1 MSEFKGQA
9 QSNGVQCIIEMAK
22 ELGYLT
28 LDQLFEAFPE
38 IENDV
43 ARLDDL
49 FHDLYSQ
56 GIHVYDSKDAAE
68 EKEEKRA
75 RVKETLDEKSN
86 QGDGADLSRI
96 PIDDAVGLYFAEM
109 SEVPLLTHDEE
120 VALAKQLERG
130 QEARRYLS
138 SNGHEPE
145 ERAHLERLIE
155 QGQKAREN
163 LVEANT
169 RLVVSVAKKYRGMG
183 MPFLDLIQ
191 AGNEGLLKAVD
202 KFDYRRGYKFSTY
215 ATWWIRQAVTRSLSD
230 HGRTIRLPIHLSDR
244 IRRVFKVAQRIE
256 QETGQRPTP
265 EEIAREITDLDS
277 EKARWLL
284 RISRRSISLDK
295 PIGDEED
302 AGELGDFIVDET
314 APSPIQITEKR
325 LLRESLERMLV
336 ELTPREARVLR
347 LRFGLNGDHAHT
359 LKEVGER
366 IGVTR
371 ERVRQIEG
379 KALRKLRHPRHSRVL
394 RDYLS

>member
-1 MSEFKGQA
+1 MGEFKQQA
-9 QSNGVQCIIEMAK
+9 QSNSIQRVIALAEEQ
-22 ELGYLT
+22 GYLT
-28 LDQLFEAFPE
+28 LDQVFEAFPE
-38 IENDV
+38 TEDSV
-43 ARLDDL
+43 EQLDDL

-56 GIHVYDSKDAAE
+56 GIQIYDSQDAAE
-68 EKEEKRA
+68 KE
-75 RVKETLDEKSN
+75 RVGGKEAASENSDREN
-86 QGDGADLSRI
+86 VADLSHI

-120 VALAKQLERG
+120 VALAKRLEQG
-130 QEARRYLS
+130 KEAHRCLAN
-138 SNGHEPE
+138 NGHNPE
-145 ERAHLERLIE
+145 ERTRLEQLIE

-202 KFDYRRGYKFSTY
+202 RFDYRRGHKFSTY

-230 HGRTIRLPIHLSDR
+230 QGRTIRLPIHLSDR
-244 IRRVFKVAQRIE
+244 IRRVLKVAQRIE
-256 QETGQRPTP
+256 QEIGRKPTP
-265 EEIAREITDLDS
+265 EEIAEEIKELDPQ
-277 EKARWLL
+277 KARWLL
-284 RISRRSISLDK
+284 RVSRRSISLDK

-314 APSPIQITEKR
+314 APSPIQVTEKR
-325 LLRESLERMLV
+325 LLRESLERMLAD
-336 ELTPREARVLR
+336 LTPREARVLR

-359 LKEVGER
+359 LKEVGDR

-394 RDYLS
+394 RDHLS

>member
-1 MSEFKGQA
+1 MGESKRQA
-9 QSNGVQCIIEMAK
+9 QSNNVQYVMGMAK
-22 ELGYLT
+22 DQGYLT
-28 LDQLFEAFPE
+28 LDQVIELFPE
-38 IENDV
+38 TENDV
-43 ARLDDL
+43 EQLDDL
-49 FHDLYSQ
+49 FYDLYSQ
-56 GIHVYDSKDAAE
+56 GIRVYDNKDVAE

-109 SEVPLLTHDEE
+109 SEVPLLSHDEE

-130 QEARRYLS
+130 KEAQRRLA
-138 SNGHEPE
+138 SNGHDTE
-145 ERAHLERLIE
+145 ERTRLEQLIE
-155 QGQKAREN
+155 EGRKARES

-169 RLVVSVAKKYRGMG
+169 RLVVSVAKRYRGMG

-191 AGNEGLLKAVD
+191 AGNEGLLRAVD
-202 KFDYRRGYKFSTY
+202 KFDYRRGHKFSTY

-230 HGRTIRLPIHLSDR
+230 QGRTIRLPIHLSDL
-244 IRRVFKVAQRIE
+244 IRRVFKVAQKLE
-256 QETGQRPTP
+256 QDIGRRPTP
-265 EEIAREITDLDS
+265 EEIAAEIKGLDPR
-277 EKARWLL
+277 KARWLL
-284 RISRRSISLDK
+284 RVARRSISLDK
-295 PIGDEED
+295 PLGDEED

-314 APSPIQITEKR
+314 APSPVQVTER
-325 LLRESLERMLV
+325 QLLHESLDRMLAN
-336 ELTPREARVLR
+336 LTPREARVLR
-347 LRFGLNGDHAHT
+347 LRFGLTGDHAHT

-379 KALRKLRHPRHSRVL
+379 KALRKLRHPRHSRAL

>member
-1 MSEFKGQA
+1 MGESKRQA
-9 QSNGVQCIIEMAK
+9 QSNNVQYVMGMAK
-22 ELGYLT
+22 DQGYLT
-28 LDQLFEAFPE
+28 LDQMIELFPE
-38 IENDV
+38 TENDV
-43 ARLDDL
+43 EQLDDL
-49 FHDLYSQ
+49 FYDLYSQ
-56 GIHVYDSKDAAE
+56 GIRVYDNKDVAE
-68 EKEEKRA
+68 KKRA

-109 SEVPLLTHDEE
+109 SEVPLLSHDEE

-130 QEARRYLS
+130 KEAQRRLA
-138 SNGHEPE
+138 SNGHDTE
-145 ERAHLERLIE
+145 ERARQEQLIE
-155 QGQKAREN
+155 EGRKARES

-169 RLVVSVAKKYRGMG
+169 RLVVSVAKRYRGMG

-191 AGNEGLLKAVD
+191 AGNEGLLRAVD
-202 KFDYRRGYKFSTY
+202 KFDYRRGHKFSTY

-230 HGRTIRLPIHLSDR
+230 QGRTIRLPIHLSDL
-244 IRRVFKVAQRIE
+244 IRRVFKVAQKLE
-256 QETGQRPTP
+256 QDIGRRPTP
-265 EEIAREITDLDS
+265 EEIAREIKGLDS

-284 RISRRSISLDK
+284 RVSQRSISLDK
-295 PIGDEED
+295 PLGDEED

-314 APSPIQITEKR
+314 APSPVQVTER
-325 LLRESLERMLV
+325 QLLRESLERMLAN
-336 ELTPREARVLR
+336 LTPREARVLR
-347 LRFGLNGDHAHT
+347 LRFGLTGDHAHT